1 MRMKKRLLIISLFM
15 GITFCFPVKS
25 MASVS
30 SAIEVIDNDIQN
42 VNISVSDSKIQVSG
56 ANGEILQVYNL
67 AGVLVKV
74 VKIDGADKRFD
85 LNLPKGCYI
94 VKVGKTVRKISIK

>member
-1 MRMKKRLLIISLFM
+1 MKKKLLIILFM
-15 GITFCFPVKS
+15 GITFCFPVEAV
-25 MASVS
+25 ASVS
-30 SAIEVIDNDIQN
+30 SVIEVIDNDVQN
-42 VNISVSDSKIQVSG
+42 VNITVSDSKIQVSG
-56 ANGEILQVYNL
+56 ANGEVLLVYNL

-74 VKIDGADKRFD
+74 VKIEGADKRFD

>member
-1 MRMKKRLLIISLFM
+1 MKKNLLIILFM
-15 GITFCFPVKS
+15 GITFCFPIKA
-25 MASVS
+25 MASMS
-30 SAIEVIDNDIQN
+30 SAIEVIDNEIQN
-42 VNISVSDSKIQVSG
+42 VNITVSDSKIQVSG
-56 ANGEILQVYNL
+56 ANGEVLQVYNL

-74 VKIDGADKRFD
+74 VKIEGADKRFD